1 MTRDSRRRRTVD
13 SAEVNPAPQDSQRLP
28 HNLPLELSSFIG
40 REQEMDEI
48 KRLLTETRLLTL
60 TGPGGSGK
68 TRLAL
73 RVVRDLVEEFEDGV
87 WLVELAS
94 LSDEHLVPQTV
105 ASVLRVREQPDQSL
119 TDVLIEHL
127 KPKRLLLVL
136 DNCEHLVEVCA
147 RFAEELLL
155 ACPGLHILATSREPL
170 AAPAPTAG
178 MVPQPRSSP
187 TTRRP

>member
-1 MTRDSRRRRTVD
+1 VD
-13 SAEVNPAPQDSQRLP
+13 PAEVDPAPRDSQRLP

-40 REQEMDEI
+40 REREMDEI

-73 RVVRDLVEEFEDGV
+73 KVARDLVKEFEDGV

-105 ASVLRVREQPDQSL
+105 ASALRVRERPDQSL
-119 TDVLIEHL
+119 TDILIEHL
-127 KPKRLLLVL
+127 KPKKLLLIL
-136 DNCEHLVEVCA
+136 DNVRAPPQNLEGDYRLVLRAALQYRTDLVPETLSILG
-147 RFAEELLL
+147 RFHA
-155 ACPGLHILATSREPL
+155 
-170 AAPAPTAG
+170 
-178 MVPQPRSSP
+178 
-187 TTRRP
+187 